1 MGANLTN
8 EIADGAGL
16 NPERQHL
23 LRQLKAGER
32 VLIKVMGEKND
43 LQDANTKLGVELKDV
58 RAQLSDSMKENQRLR
73 HGIFSK
79 CLNEPLKESSAG
91 KSTNRAMSVGVL
103 TGRPAEEMPGSTG
116 DLLPEL
122 LQLLDRVRQAM
133 RGVAQVLLLSTPEG
147 LGELAEK
154 LKGARRRFRLWKISA
169 CRQGAR
175 EAWAMVKTRYTKTD
189 PNHMAEVGPVGPD
202 GKEMS

>member
-23 LRQLKAGER
+23 LRQLKASEK
-32 VLIKVMGEKND
+32 VLTKVRREKND
-43 LQDANTKLGVELKDV
+43 LQDANTKLGIELKDV
-58 RAQLSDSMKENQRLR
+58 RAQLSDSMMENQRLR

-103 TGRPAEEMPGSTG
+103 TGHPAEEMPSSTG
-116 DLLPEL
+116 DLLP
-122 LQLLDRVRQAM
+122 
-133 RGVAQVLLLSTPEG
+133 
-147 LGELAEK
+147 
-154 LKGARRRFRLWKISA
+154 
-169 CRQGAR
+169 
-175 EAWAMVKTRYTKTD
+175 
-189 PNHMAEVGPVGPD
+189 
-202 GKEMS
+202 